1 MAGVLDYYIAGQQA
15 GKERK
20 TQAAYDAA
28 APYIAQAAGGDM
40 GALKNA
46 IAVPGLPTETV
57 IQLGQWASSASQAE
71 REAAAAK
78 AGQVADFTTNFLR
91 LPYQQRVQ
99 QWGAVQQFAKENG
112 VEAPAVYDEN
122 FLNYYAMRSKG
133 YADILKGSGATSP
146 YLAGSQ
152 PGGQGGYQPA
162 PAGGMTTTPL
172 PAVEGPVKN
181 NNPGNIRNTNAP
193 GFKAYTTPEE
203 GLADMSRLLSA
214 YQDKYGLNTVEGI
227 ISRWAPPT
235 ENNTPAYIG
244 MVADALGVSP
254 TDAINVN
261 DPAVKQKLM
270 AAMIQVEH
278 GAQPFTPDQ
287 LLAAAGGAPG
297 AASPAG
303 SSPAGGPT
311 GGLPQGARMVL
322 GKDGQPLAAGDGKVW
337 FAPPDANGAPDWNQA
352 VAVAPGGQGGSQGL
366 PGGSEG
372 ERTRAFLADYSYR
385 VKNGQP
391 TTPQEDYYYA
401 QAYAEETR
409 PKRFMTP
416 DGQMYEQPGLDLA
429 TAGLVPPKGMAAG
442 QPGQGGQ
449 TGTAGGA
456 QPVGGRRM
464 TEEQGKALG
473 YATRMAEAAQVI
485 DGLIQQGWQ
494 PDLGGEA
501 INSLGVAGN
510 WMQGTFGGENRQ
522 QFEQAKRNFVNALL
536 RRESGA
542 VIADSEF
549 ENADKQY
556 FPQPGDS
563 PQVLAQK
570 KQNRDTAIQ
579 TMNDAGQGV
588 QPGTGALAQPQ
599 QGSQTEGTA
608 GGVQWRIVQ

>member
-1 MAGVLDYYIAGQQA
+1 MAFIDYYIAGQQA
-15 GKERK
+15 AREHK
-20 TQAAYDAA
+20 TRAAFDQAA
-28 APYIAQAAGGDM
+28 PFIAQAANGDM

-57 IQLGQWASSASQAE
+57 MQLGQWAASASAAE
-71 REAAAAK
+71 REAAAQK
-78 AGQVADFTTNFLR
+78 AGQVADFTTNYLR
-91 LPYQQRVQ
+91 LPYPQRVA
-99 QWGAVQQFAKENG
+99 QWGAVQNFAKENG

-133 YADILKGSGATSP
+133 YADLLKGSGATGP

-152 PGGQGGYQPA
+152 PGGYQPA

-181 NNPGNIRNTNAP
+181 NNPGNIRNTGGP
-193 GFKAYTTPEE
+193 GFKAYATPEE
-203 GLADMSRLLSA
+203 GLADMSRLLSV

-244 MVADALGVSP
+244 IVADALGVSP
-254 TDAINVN
+254 TDQINVN

-303 SSPAGGPT
+303 ASPAGGPT

-322 GKDGQPLAAGDGKVW
+322 GQDGQPLSAGDGKVW

-352 VAVAPGGQGGSQGL
+352 VAVAPGGQGGAQGL
-366 PGGSEG
+366 PGGSES

-429 TAGLVPPKGMAAG
+429 AAGLVPPKAQPGTAQG
-442 QPGQGGQ
+442 QPGQ
-449 TGTAGGA
+449 TGVGGA

-473 YATRMAEAAQVI
+473 YATRMKEAAQVI
-485 DGLIQQGWQ
+485 DGLIDQGWQ

-501 INSLGVAGN
+501 VNSLGVAGN
-510 WMQGTFGGENRQ
+510 WLQGTFGGENRQ

-563 PQVLAQK
+563 AAVLAQK

-579 TMNDAGQGV
+579 TMTDSAQGV
-588 QPGTGALAQPQ
+588 QPGTGALVQPQ
-599 QGSQTEGTA
+599 PEGATQGTA